1 MPAALLLAQ
10 LEVIHRKVVVPQN
23 GGTANDFAR

>member
-1 MPAALLLAQ
+1 MPAALLLA
-10 LEVIHRKVVVPQN
+10 LPEVTYWEVGVPQN